1 VNYTIIFKLL
11 SSILFIL
18 ALAFLSCLGVAI
30 YYHGDGSET
39 GAIAGFTYSILSALL
54 LGLLFLVW
62 GRKNNKTFFRKE
74 ALAVIGLGW
83 ILSSIVG
90 ALPYWLV
97 LPHCSFADAVFEASS
112 GLTTTGA
119 SVFSDFEGYPKSL
132 LFWRS
137 LSQWIG
143 GMGVVVFFVAIL
155 GFLGAGGKIL
165 YSNESSGTVADLD
178 SARVQTG
185 VIRIWTLYLILSA
198 ACTLAYMVA
207 GMNFFDAINHMFTTL
222 STGGFSTRAASIGAY
237 NSAAI
242 EWICI
247 LFMILGG
254 TSFLWMIHIQN
265 KSWHVV
271 KKNSEVLIYFLII
284 LASSLVVTGSLIFH
298 HNYSDLHDAI
308 RSSLFHV
315 VSIMTTTGFGT
326 RDFEEWNVLTHV
338 IFLGLMIVGGCSG
351 STAGGVKVARIVVGL
366 KMALRVIHRSFS
378 SRVIRPVKMNG
389 QALTD
394 AAREGTMA
402 YLLLVGLI
410 IFFSIPVLVFF
421 EQNIS
426 FEGAFSGVL
435 ACFFNIGPGIGEVGP
450 TDNYGFFHDYSKYF
464 LSILMIMGRLELF
477 AVLAL
482 FLPSF
487 WKRFS

>member
-1 VNYTIIFKLL
+1 VNYSIIFKLL
-11 SSILFIL
+11 SSILFIM
-18 ALAFLSCLGVAI
+18 ALAFLSCLGVAF
-30 YYHGDGSET
+30 YFQGQGSEQ
-39 GAIAGFTYSILSALL
+39 GAILGFTYSILLTLLPGFLL
-54 LGLLFLVW
+54 LRW
-62 GRKNNKTFFRKE
+62 GQKSTKTFFRKE

-83 ILSSIVG
+83 ILSSVVG
-90 ALPYWLV
+90 ALPYWLI
-97 LPHCSFADAVFEASS
+97 LPDCSIASAVFESAS

-119 SVFSDFEGYPKSL
+119 SVFTDFESFPRSL

-165 YSNESSGTVADLD
+165 YSNESSGTAADLD

-185 VIRIWTLYLILSA
+185 VIRIWTLYLVLSA
-198 ACTLAYMVA
+198 SCTVAYMLA
-207 GMNFFDAINHMFTTL
+207 GMGLFDAVNHMFTTL
-222 STGGFSTRAASIGAY
+222 STGGFSTRAASIAAFD
-237 NSAAI
+237 SAAV
-242 EWICI
+242 EWVCI

-254 TSFLWMIHIQN
+254 TSFLWMVHIQN
-265 KSWHVV
+265 KSWQIVR
-271 KKNSEVLIYFLII
+271 KNSEVLIYFCII
-284 LASSLVVTGSLIFH
+284 LCSTFIVTGSLIFH
-298 HNYSDLHDAI
+298 HNYSDMHDAI

-326 RDFEEWNVLTHV
+326 RDFEEWNILTHV
-338 IFLGLMIVGGCSG
+338 IFLGLMVVGGCSG
-351 STAGGVKVARIVVGL
+351 STAGGVKVARIAIGL
-366 KMALRVIHRSFS
+366 KSALRVVHRSFS

-394 AAREGTMA
+394 SARESATA
-402 YLLLVGLI
+402 FLLLVGLI
-410 IFFSIPVLVFF
+410 IFFSMPVLVFF

-426 FEGAFSGVL
+426 FEGAFSAIL

-450 TDNYGFFHDYSKYF
+450 TDSYGFFHEYSKFF

-477 AVLAL
+477 AVLVL